1 MNLTD
6 LHYVVEIDKSGS
18 ISKAAKELYVAQPNL
33 SKAIKH
39 LEREFGISIFER
51 SSKGV
56 KATREG
62 QKFLEYA
69 KRIIYE
75 IEEMKRDCSDL
86 GKENLSFKITVPRAS
101 YISSAFAEFI
111 GMQSKETAIKAEFQE
126 SSSMHAIENVLQNG
140 YSMGIIRYLCENE
153 PYFQSLL
160 DLKGLDAELLAEL
173 PYVILTSADGDLAK
187 RELKTREE
195 LEDGVEILHGDWKLP
210 TGEYTELSENGESL
224 HPHNKIYIFER
235 GSQFDI
241 LRADIVNGLDAG
253 PPRLQIQSEHLTHG
267 IVVGDIEIHAL
278 RLVNMSLAKARGAH
292 RPALVDQM
300 RRLIVPPCIH
310 RKLRG
315 NAGQHAAL
323 FFL

>member
-86 GKENLSFKITVPRAS
+86 GKENLSLRLLFRGQVTFPVHLQSLSECRARKRR
-101 YISSAFAEFI
+101 
-111 GMQSKETAIKAEFQE
+111 SKQNFRKAVLCMPLKMCCRTGIPWE
-126 SSSMHAIENVLQNG
+126 SS
-140 YSMGIIRYLCENE
+140 GICARMNL
-153 PYFQSLL
+153 
-160 DLKGLDAELLAEL
+160 
-173 PYVILTSADGDLAK
+173 
-187 RELKTREE
+187 
-195 LEDGVEILHGDWKLP
+195 
-210 TGEYTELSENGESL
+210 
-224 HPHNKIYIFER
+224 IFSR
-235 GSQFDI
+235 F
-241 LRADIVNGLDAG
+241 
-253 PPRLQIQSEHLTHG
+253 
-267 IVVGDIEIHAL
+267 
-278 RLVNMSLAKARGAH
+278 
-292 RPALVDQM
+292 
-300 RRLIVPPCIH
+300 LI
-310 RKLRG
+310 
-315 NAGQHAAL
+315 
-323 FFL
+323 

>member
-126 SSSMHAIENVLQNG
+126 NSSMHAIENVLQNG

-173 PYVILTSADGDLAK
+173 PYMILTSADGDLAK

-195 LEDGVEILHGDWKLP
+195 LEESKMEIEEKDQQLKENKLQLKKMQEELEHWKKM
-210 TGEYTELSENGESL
+210 YQQEN
-224 HPHNKIYIFER
+224 K
-235 GSQFDI
+235 
-241 LRADIVNGLDAG
+241 
-253 PPRLQIQSEHLTHG
+253 
-267 IVVGDIEIHAL
+267 
-278 RLVNMSLAKARGAH
+278 
-292 RPALVDQM
+292 
-300 RRLIVPPCIH
+300 
-310 RKLRG
+310 
-315 NAGQHAAL
+315 
-323 FFL
+323 

>member
-126 SSSMHAIENVLQNG
+126 SSSMHAIENVLHNFCRWRSCKEG
-140 YSMGIIRYLCENE
+140 VKDKRRTGRWCGN
-153 PYFQSLL
+153 PAW
-160 DLKGLDAELLAEL
+160 GLE
-173 PYVILTSADGDLAK
+173 TSD
-187 RELKTREE
+187 
-195 LEDGVEILHGDWKLP
+195 
-210 TGEYTELSENGESL
+210 
-224 HPHNKIYIFER
+224 
-235 GSQFDI
+235 
-241 LRADIVNGLDAG
+241 
-253 PPRLQIQSEHLTHG
+253 
-267 IVVGDIEIHAL
+267 
-278 RLVNMSLAKARGAH
+278 
-292 RPALVDQM
+292 
-300 RRLIVPPCIH
+300 RRIH
-310 RKLRG
+310 R
-315 NAGQHAAL
+315 AE
-323 FFL
+323 

>member
-101 YISSAFAEFI
+101 YITSAFAEFI

-126 SSSMHAIENVLQNG
+126 NSSMHAIENVLQNG

-173 PYVILTSADGDLAK
+173 PYVILTSADGDLTK

-195 LEDGVEILHGDWKLP
+195 VVPYGKKLQEMGARNVLISMAGEGAVLIAEDGQV
-210 TGEYTELSENGESL
+210 
-224 HPHNKIYIFER
+224 
-235 GSQFDI
+235 FDKP
-241 LRADIVNGLDAG
+241 APKG
-253 PPRLQIQSEHLTHG
+253 H
-267 IVVGDIEIHAL
+267 
-278 RLVNMSLAKARGAH
+278 LVNAVGAGDSMVAGFMAGWMDKQDYEHAFCMGIASGSASAFSEYLATKSEIEAIYKQVR
-292 RPALVDQM
+292 VED
-300 RRLIVPPCIH
+300 
-310 RKLRG
+310 
-315 NAGQHAAL
+315 
-323 FFL
+323 

>member
-111 GMQSKETAIKAEFQE
+111 GMQSKETAIKAEFQKTVLCMPLKMCCRTGIPWE
-126 SSSMHAIENVLQNG
+126 SS
-140 YSMGIIRYLCENE
+140 GICARMNL
-153 PYFQSLL
+153 
-160 DLKGLDAELLAEL
+160 
-173 PYVILTSADGDLAK
+173 
-187 RELKTREE
+187 
-195 LEDGVEILHGDWKLP
+195 
-210 TGEYTELSENGESL
+210 
-224 HPHNKIYIFER
+224 IFSR
-235 GSQFDI
+235 F
-241 LRADIVNGLDAG
+241 
-253 PPRLQIQSEHLTHG
+253 
-267 IVVGDIEIHAL
+267 
-278 RLVNMSLAKARGAH
+278 
-292 RPALVDQM
+292 
-300 RRLIVPPCIH
+300 LI
-310 RKLRG
+310 
-315 NAGQHAAL
+315 
-323 FFL
+323 

>member
-241 LRADIVNGLDAG
+241 LREVKN
-253 PPRLQIQSEHLTHG
+253 SYMW
-267 IVVGDIEIHAL
+267 V
-278 RLVNMSLAKARGAH
+278 
-292 RPALVDQM
+292 
-300 RRLIVPPCIH
+300 
-310 RKLRG
+310 
-315 NAGQHAAL
+315 
-323 FFL
+323 

>member
-195 LEDGVEILHGDWKLP
+195 VVPYGKKLQEIGARNVLISMAGEGAVLIAEDGQV
-210 TGEYTELSENGESL
+210 
-224 HPHNKIYIFER
+224 
-235 GSQFDI
+235 FDKP
-241 LRADIVNGLDAG
+241 APKG
-253 PPRLQIQSEHLTHG
+253 H
-267 IVVGDIEIHAL
+267 
-278 RLVNMSLAKARGAH
+278 LVNAVGAGDSMVAGFMAGWMDKQDYEHAFCMGIASGSASAFSEYLATKSEIEAIYKQVR
-292 RPALVDQM
+292 VED
-300 RRLIVPPCIH
+300 
-310 RKLRG
+310 
-315 NAGQHAAL
+315 
-323 FFL
+323 

>member
-6 LHYVVEIDKSGS
+6 LHYVVEIEKSGS

-101 YISSAFAEFI
+101 YISSTFAEFI

-126 SSSMHAIENVLQNG
+126 NSSMHAIENVLQNG

-153 PYFQSLL
+153 SYFQSLL
-160 DLKGLDAELLAEL
+160 DLKGLNAELLAEL
-173 PYVILTSADGDLAK
+173 PYVILTSAK

-241 LRADIVNGLDAG
+241 LREVKNSYMWVSPVPEKIRKKYNLVQKHAG
-253 PPRLQIQSEHLTHG
+253 FSGQMIRDVLIYKKGYQKKLYEREFIEHLKET
-267 IVVGDIEIHAL
+267 IRE
-278 RLVNMSLAKARGAH
+278 M
-292 RPALVDQM
+292 M
-300 RRLIVPPCIH
+300 
-310 RKLRG
+310 
-315 NAGQHAAL
+315 
-323 FFL
+323 

>member
-111 GMQSKETAIKAEFQE
+111 GMQSKETAIKQNFRKAVLCMPLKMCCRTGIPWE
-126 SSSMHAIENVLQNG
+126 SS
-140 YSMGIIRYLCENE
+140 GICARMNL
-153 PYFQSLL
+153 
-160 DLKGLDAELLAEL
+160 
-173 PYVILTSADGDLAK
+173 
-187 RELKTREE
+187 
-195 LEDGVEILHGDWKLP
+195 
-210 TGEYTELSENGESL
+210 
-224 HPHNKIYIFER
+224 IFSR
-235 GSQFDI
+235 F
-241 LRADIVNGLDAG
+241 
-253 PPRLQIQSEHLTHG
+253 
-267 IVVGDIEIHAL
+267 
-278 RLVNMSLAKARGAH
+278 
-292 RPALVDQM
+292 
-300 RRLIVPPCIH
+300 LI
-310 RKLRG
+310 
-315 NAGQHAAL
+315 
-323 FFL
+323 

>member
-101 YISSAFAEFI
+101 YITSAFAEFI

-126 SSSMHAIENVLQNG
+126 NSSMHAIENVLQNG

-153 PYFQSLL
+153 PYF
-160 DLKGLDAELLAEL
+160 
-173 PYVILTSADGDLAK
+173 
-187 RELKTREE
+187 
-195 LEDGVEILHGDWKLP
+195 
-210 TGEYTELSENGESL
+210 
-224 HPHNKIYIFER
+224 
-235 GSQFDI
+235 
-241 LRADIVNGLDAG
+241 
-253 PPRLQIQSEHLTHG
+253 
-267 IVVGDIEIHAL
+267 
-278 RLVNMSLAKARGAH
+278 
-292 RPALVDQM
+292 
-300 RRLIVPPCIH
+300 
-310 RKLRG
+310 
-315 NAGQHAAL
+315 
-323 FFL
+323 

>member
-126 SSSMHAIENVLQNG
+126 NSSMHAIENVLQNG

-173 PYVILTSADGDLAK
+173 PYMILTSADGDLAK

-195 LEDGVEILHGDWKLP
+195 LEDGGNPAW
-210 TGEYTELSENGESL
+210 
-224 HPHNKIYIFER
+224 
-235 GSQFDI
+235 
-241 LRADIVNGLDAG
+241 GLETSD
-253 PPRLQIQSEHLTHG
+253 
-267 IVVGDIEIHAL
+267 
-278 RLVNMSLAKARGAH
+278 
-292 RPALVDQM
+292 
-300 RRLIVPPCIH
+300 RRIH
-310 RKLRG
+310 R
-315 NAGQHAAL
+315 AE
-323 FFL
+323 

>member
-1 MNLTD
+1 MWRSQILVKRSSIWSGNLEF
-6 LHYVVEIDKSGS
+6 LSLSG
-18 ISKAAKELYVAQPNL
+18 L
-33 SKAIKH
+33 
-39 LEREFGISIFER
+39 
-51 SSKGV
+51 SKGV

-126 SSSMHAIENVLQNG
+126 NSSMHAIENVLQNG

-173 PYVILTSADGDLAK
+173 PYMILTSADGDLAK

-195 LEDGVEILHGDWKLP
+195 VVPYGKKLQEMGARNVLISMAGEGAVLIAEDGQV
-210 TGEYTELSENGESL
+210 
-224 HPHNKIYIFER
+224 
-235 GSQFDI
+235 FDKP
-241 LRADIVNGLDAG
+241 APKGHSGLT
-253 PPRLQIQSEHLTHG
+253 Q
-267 IVVGDIEIHAL
+267 
-278 RLVNMSLAKARGAH
+278 
-292 RPALVDQM
+292 
-300 RRLIVPPCIH
+300 
-310 RKLRG
+310 
-315 NAGQHAAL
+315 
-323 FFL
+323 

>member
-101 YISSAFAEFI
+101 YITSAFAEFI

-126 SSSMHAIENVLQNG
+126 NSSMHAIENVLQNG

-195 LEDGVEILHGDWKLP
+195 VVPYGKKLQEMGARNVLISMAGEGAVLIAEDRQV
-210 TGEYTELSENGESL
+210 
-224 HPHNKIYIFER
+224 
-235 GSQFDI
+235 FDKP
-241 LRADIVNGLDAG
+241 APKG
-253 PPRLQIQSEHLTHG
+253 H
-267 IVVGDIEIHAL
+267 
-278 RLVNMSLAKARGAH
+278 LVNAVGAGDSMVAGFMAGWMDKQDYEHAFCMGIASGSASAFSEYLATKSEIEAIYKQVR
-292 RPALVDQM
+292 VED
-300 RRLIVPPCIH
+300 
-310 RKLRG
+310 
-315 NAGQHAAL
+315 
-323 FFL
+323 

>member
-1 MNLTD
+1 MIW
-6 LHYVVEIDKSGS
+6 E
-18 ISKAAKELYVAQPNL
+18 
-33 SKAIKH
+33 
-39 LEREFGISIFER
+39 
-51 SSKGV
+51 
-56 KATREG
+56 
-62 QKFLEYA
+62 
-69 KRIIYE
+69 
-75 IEEMKRDCSDL
+75 
-86 GKENLSFKITVPRAS
+86 ENLSFKITVPRAS

-126 SSSMHAIENVLQNG
+126 NSSMHAIENVLQNG

-173 PYVILTSADGDLAK
+173 PYMILTSADGDLAK

-241 LRADIVNGLDAG
+241 LREVKTVICGY
-253 PPRLQIQSEHLTHG
+253 RQY
-267 IVVGDIEIHAL
+267 
-278 RLVNMSLAKARGAH
+278 
-292 RPALVDQM
+292 
-300 RRLIVPPCIH
+300 
-310 RKLRG
+310 RK
-315 NAGQHAAL
+315 N
-323 FFL
+323 

>member
-187 RELKTREE
+187 RELKIREE
-195 LEDGVEILHGDWKLP
+195 LEASIRVGDLIDTIEYDYPTFHLSMDCFWAEIISGKIVLKEAESAKWLIRDELDSIQWLP
-210 TGEYTELSENGESL
+210 ADESL
-224 HPHNKIYIFER
+224 IEKI
-235 GSQFDI
+235 G
-241 LRADIVNGLDAG
+241 
-253 PPRLQIQSEHLTHG
+253 
-267 IVVGDIEIHAL
+267 
-278 RLVNMSLAKARGAH
+278 
-292 RPALVDQM
+292 
-300 RRLIVPPCIH
+300 
-310 RKLRG
+310 
-315 NAGQHAAL
+315 AAL
-323 FFL
+323 QFAWKDGE

>member
-101 YISSAFAEFI
+101 YITSAFAEFI

-126 SSSMHAIENVLQNG
+126 NSSMHAIENVLQNG

-195 LEDGVEILHGDWKLP
+195 VVPYGKKLQEMGARNVLISMAKRRTGRWCGNPAWGLETSD
-210 TGEYTELSENGESL
+210 
-224 HPHNKIYIFER
+224 
-235 GSQFDI
+235 
-241 LRADIVNGLDAG
+241 
-253 PPRLQIQSEHLTHG
+253 
-267 IVVGDIEIHAL
+267 
-278 RLVNMSLAKARGAH
+278 
-292 RPALVDQM
+292 
-300 RRLIVPPCIH
+300 RRIH
-310 RKLRG
+310 R
-315 NAGQHAAL
+315 AE
-323 FFL
+323 

>member
-1 MNLTD
+1 MGKTNLTD

-111 GMQSKETAIKAEFQE
+111 GMQSKETTIKAEFQE
-126 SSSMHAIENVLQNG
+126 NSSMHAIENVLQNG

-173 PYVILTSADGDLAK
+173 PYMILTSADGDLAK

-224 HPHNKIYIFER
+224 HPHMWVSPVPEKLRKNYNLVQKHAGFSGQIIRDVLIYKKGYQKKLYER
-235 GSQFDI
+235 EFI
-241 LRADIVNGLDAG
+241 
-253 PPRLQIQSEHLTHG
+253 EHLKET
-267 IVVGDIEIHAL
+267 IRE
-278 RLVNMSLAKARGAH
+278 M
-292 RPALVDQM
+292 M
-300 RRLIVPPCIH
+300 
-310 RKLRG
+310 
-315 NAGQHAAL
+315 
-323 FFL
+323 

>member
-126 SSSMHAIENVLQNG
+126 NSSMHAIENVLQNG

-160 DLKGLDAELLAEL
+160 DLLFLPVLLYIRTYYSPTISTAFSSN
-173 PYVILTSADGDLAK
+173 TFAK
-187 RELKTREE
+187 T
-195 LEDGVEILHGDWKLP
+195 IASSSC
-210 TGEYTELSENGESL
+210 LSVS
-224 HPHNKIYIFER
+224 
-235 GSQFDI
+235 
-241 LRADIVNGLDAG
+241 
-253 PPRLQIQSEHLTHG
+253 IQS
-267 IVVGDIEIHAL
+267 
-278 RLVNMSLAKARGAH
+278 NKS
-292 RPALVDQM
+292 
-300 RRLIVPPCIH
+300 
-310 RKLRG
+310 
-315 NAGQHAAL
+315 
-323 FFL
+323 

>member
-101 YISSAFAEFI
+101 YITSAFAEFI

-126 SSSMHAIENVLQNG
+126 NSSMHAIENVLQNG

-195 LEDGVEILHGDWKLP
+195 VVPYGKKLQEMGARNVLISMAGEGAVLIAEDGQV
-210 TGEYTELSENGESL
+210 
-224 HPHNKIYIFER
+224 
-235 GSQFDI
+235 FDKP
-241 LRADIVNGLDAG
+241 APKG
-253 PPRLQIQSEHLTHG
+253 Q
-267 IVVGDIEIHAL
+267 
-278 RLVNMSLAKARGAH
+278 LVNAVGAGDSMVAGFMAGWMDKQDYEHAFCMGIASGSASAFSEYLATKSEIEAIYKQVR
-292 RPALVDQM
+292 VED
-300 RRLIVPPCIH
+300 
-310 RKLRG
+310 
-315 NAGQHAAL
+315 
-323 FFL
+323 

>member
-86 GKENLSFKITVPRAS
+86 GKENLSPWS
-101 YISSAFAEFI
+101 PWS
-111 GMQSKETAIKAEFQE
+111 
-126 SSSMHAIENVLQNG
+126 
-140 YSMGIIRYLCENE
+140 
-153 PYFQSLL
+153 
-160 DLKGLDAELLAEL
+160 
-173 PYVILTSADGDLAK
+173 
-187 RELKTREE
+187 
-195 LEDGVEILHGDWKLP
+195 
-210 TGEYTELSENGESL
+210 
-224 HPHNKIYIFER
+224 
-235 GSQFDI
+235 GS
-241 LRADIVNGLDAG
+241 R
-253 PPRLQIQSEHLTHG
+253 
-267 IVVGDIEIHAL
+267 
-278 RLVNMSLAKARGAH
+278 
-292 RPALVDQM
+292 
-300 RRLIVPPCIH
+300 
-310 RKLRG
+310 
-315 NAGQHAAL
+315 
-323 FFL
+323 

>member
-173 PYVILTSADGDLAK
+173 PYMILTSADGDLAK

-195 LEDGVEILHGDWKLP
+195 LEEKFGPRVAFLVD
-210 TGEYTELSENGESL
+210 GESEDKSKSWVERKGATVERL
-224 HPHNKIYIFER
+224 KTATRDEKILALADKLSNIRSTARDYLVLGDEVWQRFNQKDKEMQGWYYKGVAEALKEFKGHIYYEEYVMLCER
-235 GSQFDI
+235 VFG
-241 LRADIVNGLDAG
+241 
-253 PPRLQIQSEHLTHG
+253 
-267 IVVGDIEIHAL
+267 
-278 RLVNMSLAKARGAH
+278 
-292 RPALVDQM
+292 
-300 RRLIVPPCIH
+300 
-310 RKLRG
+310 
-315 NAGQHAAL
+315 
-323 FFL
+323 

>member
-86 GKENLSFKITVPRAS
+86 GK
-101 YISSAFAEFI
+101 SSVWSTPYCTYVSSDHKRNGHRIYRKCADR
-111 GMQSKETAIKAEFQE
+111 MQ
-126 SSSMHAIENVLQNG
+126 
-140 YSMGIIRYLCENE
+140 IIICTCRFRN
-153 PYFQSLL
+153 
-160 DLKGLDAELLAEL
+160 
-173 PYVILTSADGDLAK
+173 
-187 RELKTREE
+187 
-195 LEDGVEILHGDWKLP
+195 
-210 TGEYTELSENGESL
+210 
-224 HPHNKIYIFER
+224 
-235 GSQFDI
+235 
-241 LRADIVNGLDAG
+241 
-253 PPRLQIQSEHLTHG
+253 
-267 IVVGDIEIHAL
+267 
-278 RLVNMSLAKARGAH
+278 
-292 RPALVDQM
+292 
-300 RRLIVPPCIH
+300 
-310 RKLRG
+310 
-315 NAGQHAAL
+315 
-323 FFL
+323 

>member
-1 MNLTD
+1 MNRTD

-126 SSSMHAIENVLQNG
+126 NSSMHAIENVLQNG

-195 LEDGVEILHGDWKLP
+195 VVPYGKKLQEMGARNVLISMAGEGAVLIAEDGQV
-210 TGEYTELSENGESL
+210 
-224 HPHNKIYIFER
+224 
-235 GSQFDI
+235 FDKP
-241 LRADIVNGLDAG
+241 APKG
-253 PPRLQIQSEHLTHG
+253 H
-267 IVVGDIEIHAL
+267 
-278 RLVNMSLAKARGAH
+278 LVNAVGAGDSMVAGFMAGWMDKQDYEHAFCMGIASGSASAFSEYLATKSEIEAIYKQVR
-292 RPALVDQM
+292 VED
-300 RRLIVPPCIH
+300 
-310 RKLRG
+310 
-315 NAGQHAAL
+315 
-323 FFL
+323 

>member
-111 GMQSKETAIKAEFQE
+111 GMQSKETAIKAEF
-126 SSSMHAIENVLQNG
+126 ENVLQNG

-241 LRADIVNGLDAG
+241 LREVKNSYMWVS
-253 PPRLQIQSEHLTHG
+253 P
-267 IVVGDIEIHAL
+267 
-278 RLVNMSLAKARGAH
+278 
-292 RPALVDQM
+292 
-300 RRLIVPPCIH
+300 VPE
-310 RKLRG
+310 KLRK
-315 NAGQHAAL
+315 NYNLVQKHAGFSRQMIRDVLIYKKGYQKKLYEREFIGHL
-323 FFL
+323 KETIREMM

>member
-126 SSSMHAIENVLQNG
+126 NSSMHAIENVLQNG
-140 YSMGIIRYLCENE
+140 YSMGIIRYLCENA

-195 LEDGVEILHGDWKLP
+195 VVPYGKKLQEMGARNVLISMAGEGAVLIAEDGQV
-210 TGEYTELSENGESL
+210 
-224 HPHNKIYIFER
+224 
-235 GSQFDI
+235 FDKP
-241 LRADIVNGLDAG
+241 APKG
-253 PPRLQIQSEHLTHG
+253 H
-267 IVVGDIEIHAL
+267 
-278 RLVNMSLAKARGAH
+278 LVNAVGAGDSMVAGFMAGWMDKQDYEHAFCMGIASGSASAFSEYLATKSEIEAIYKQVR
-292 RPALVDQM
+292 VED
-300 RRLIVPPCIH
+300 
-310 RKLRG
+310 
-315 NAGQHAAL
+315 
-323 FFL
+323 

>member
-62 QKFLEYA
+62 
-69 KRIIYE
+69 
-75 IEEMKRDCSDL
+75 MKRDCSDL

-187 RELKTREE
+187 RELKIREE

-241 LRADIVNGLDAG
+241 LREVKNSYMWVS
-253 PPRLQIQSEHLTHG
+253 P
-267 IVVGDIEIHAL
+267 
-278 RLVNMSLAKARGAH
+278 
-292 RPALVDQM
+292 
-300 RRLIVPPCIH
+300 VPE
-310 RKLRG
+310 KLRK
-315 NAGQHAAL
+315 NYNLVQKHAGFSRQMIRDVLIYKKGYQKKLYEREFIGHL
-323 FFL
+323 KETIREMM

>member
-195 LEDGVEILHGDWKLP
+195 VVPYGKKLQEMGARNVLISMAGEGAVLIAEDRQV
-210 TGEYTELSENGESL
+210 
-224 HPHNKIYIFER
+224 
-235 GSQFDI
+235 FDKP
-241 LRADIVNGLDAG
+241 APKG
-253 PPRLQIQSEHLTHG
+253 H
-267 IVVGDIEIHAL
+267 
-278 RLVNMSLAKARGAH
+278 LVNAVGAGDSMVAGFMAGWMDKQDYEHAFCMGIASGSASAFSEYLATKSEIEAIYKQVR
-292 RPALVDQM
+292 VED
-300 RRLIVPPCIH
+300 
-310 RKLRG
+310 
-315 NAGQHAAL
+315 
-323 FFL
+323 